1 MIMPEPATLD
11 AVRRDILVQV
21 PPERAFAVF
30 TQGFD
35 RWWPRSHH
43 IGAAEMGEAVIEP
56 RADGRWYER
65 GVDGSECTWGEVLA
79 YDAPRRLVLSWH
91 LNGEW
96 AYDPDPAHA
105 SEIEVTFTPDGDGTR
120 VELVHRGFER
130 HGATAEALRDGVS
143 REGGWGGLLEL
154 YAEASKSSEQELMQ

>member
-1 MIMPEPATLD
+1 MTNAPI
-11 AVRRDILVQV
+11 
-21 PPERAFAVF
+21 PPITGTVTVALPVDEAFALF
-30 TQGFD
+30 TSAID
-35 RWWPRSHH
+35 RWWPRAFH
-43 IGAAEMGEAVIEP
+43 IGAAEVDEIVLEP
-56 RADGRWYER
+56 FVDGRWYER

-143 REGGWGGLLEL
+143 REGGWGGLLKL
-154 YAEASKSSEQELMQ
+154 YSEALGSS